1 MRPVVD
7 RLDHQMIND
16 LEPFTTLNPSAE
28 NLPRY
33 FYDQTKQQLH
43 EMTEGRVIDQ
53 GLHSLRDRHQL
64 RPLLRISPICMYL
77 IELYKSVQGESSFA
91 GLPCIFVRL
100 AGCNLRCAW
109 CDSEYT
115 FTGGKPFT
123 LEEIEEQIKGLTPCT
138 LVEFTGGEPMLQ
150 AKELLPL
157 MQRLLDQDFT
167 LMIETS
173 GERPLDDVPKAVHK
187 IVDVKC
193 PGAGSAADAFR
204 LENLA
209 SITRNDEVKFVI
221 SNREDYEFAANF
233 IREHSLD
240 QKAGQILLSPAFQN
254 IPKPQRTADN
264 MALDRRKLVEWML
277 ADMLPARL
285 SLQIHKFIW
294 EPMKKG
300 VRYPPLA

>member
-1 MRPVVD
+1 M
-7 RLDHQMIND
+7 H
-16 LEPFTTLNPSAE
+16 
-28 NLPRY
+28 
-33 FYDQTKQQLH
+33 
-43 EMTEGRVIDQ
+43 
-53 GLHSLRDRHQL
+53 
-64 RPLLRISPICMYL
+64 L

-123 LEEIEEQIKGLTPCT
+123 LDEIVQQIKALAPCT
-138 LVEFTGGEPMLQ
+138 LIEFTGGEPMLQ

-157 MQRLLDQDFT
+157 MDRLLAQNYT

-173 GERPLDDVPKAVHK
+173 GERPLADVPKAVHK

-193 PGAGSAADAFR
+193 PGAGSAANSFR
-204 LENLA
+204 MENLDA
-209 SITRNDEVKFVI
+209 LTKNDEVKFVLTD
-221 SNREDYEFAANF
+221 RADYDFARNF
-233 IREHSLD
+233 ITEHRLNE
-240 QKAGQILLSPAFQN
+240 KAGSILLSPAFN
-254 IPKPQRTADN
+254 KSPSPLRTTDN
-264 MALDRRKLVEWML
+264 ATLDPRTLVEWMM
-277 ADMLPARL
+277 ADGIDARL

-300 VRYPPLA
+300 V